1 VVTNKANGVP
11 FVEVVDRQ
19 RLYQI
24 IDQALAD
31 TKGQTA
37 AVHHGTGQ

>member
-1 VVTNKANGVP
+1 VP

-24 IDQALAD
+24 IDQALVD
-31 TKGQTA
+31 TKSQTA
-37 AVHHGTGQ
+37 STHKGTGE